1 MLHSYLEVDR
11 KYIAN
16 LQKNWFSLI
25 KQKIY
30 DLLSLLVPAKY
41 LSLLSTS
48 LQNLQKENK
57 KGGEGEWR
65 EVNREERKRGRQEN
79 VKKRPE
85 DLFKRLLS

>member
-57 KGGEGEWR
+57 KGGEGEV
-65 EVNREERKRGRQEN
+65 EGSKEGGKKERQTGKC
-79 VKKRPE
+79 KK
-85 DLFKRLLS
+85 KKKKMT